1 MTLLTNCISISDLA
15 EVKGK
20 TKNTFYSNANKRPY
34 INNLGSFAY
43 MNKDNLAVEDKPYGL
58 KCIDLSSYIPF
69 VSLCKELGLSDSY
82 LFVNERLGKKYDC
95 IKLSSNRARLFKL
108 SDEFIKLVKQNKVP
122 FAITKQNKEDEKLAE
137 TIILMQGIKIG
148 FY

>member
-15 EVKGK
+15 KAKGK
-20 TKNTFYSNANKRPY
+20 SKNNFYSNVNKRPY
-34 INNLGSFAY
+34 IKNIGQFAY
-43 MNKDNLAVEDKPYGL
+43 INKNDLFQDDKEYEL
-58 KCIDLSSYIPF
+58 KCIDLSSYMPF
-69 VSLCKELGLSDSY
+69 VPLCKELGLSDSY
-82 LFVNERLGKKYDC
+82 LFVMERLGFKYDC

-108 SDEFIKLVKQNKVP
+108 SDEFIKLIQQNKTP

-137 TIILMQGIKIG
+137 VVIMMQGIKIG